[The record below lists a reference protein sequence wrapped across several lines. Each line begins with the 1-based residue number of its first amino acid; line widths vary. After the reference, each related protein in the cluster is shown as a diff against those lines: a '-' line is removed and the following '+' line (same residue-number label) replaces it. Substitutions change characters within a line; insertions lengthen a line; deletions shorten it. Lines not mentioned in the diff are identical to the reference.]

1 MVIDNIGGMALR
13 RILFGAFLGLSSC
26 VVTAF
31 AQGPIQ
37 PVQWSGSA
45 KPGTPLKRG
54 SKVVIEL
61 SAEVQGGWH
70 VYGLSQAGGGPT
82 PLRVTIDE
90 NEIVHRTGAV
100 SGTPPLKKHD
110 PSFDLETES
119 YVGSFA
125 LHLPVQV
132 IDHPAAG
139 KQAISV
145 AVRFQA
151 CSDRTCLPP
160 RTVHVSVPIEVLA
173 GA

>member
-1 MVIDNIGGMALR
+1 MVIDNVGSVVVR
-13 RILFGAFLGLSSC
+13 RILLAAFLGLSSC
-26 VVTAF
+26 IATAV

-45 KPGTPLKRG
+45 KPGTQLKHG
-54 SKVVIEL
+54 SKVVLEL
-61 SAEVQGGWH
+61 CAEIQGGWH

-82 PLRVTIDE
+82 PLRVTLDE
-90 NEIVHRTGAV
+90 NEIVHSTGAV
-100 SGTPPLKKHD
+100 SGRPPLKKHD

-119 YVGSFA
+119 YVGSFS

-132 IDHPAAG
+132 NDHPAGG
-139 KQAISV
+139 KQVISV

-160 RTVHVSVPIEVLA
+160 KTVHIAVPIDILT